1 MWSSFTTILW
11 CLSMPKLCTLMKL
24 FWGRIISVEL
34 IITSKEDKAQIHLN
48 YLYRVIQNKNWRRK
62 WQPIPVFL
70 TREFHGQKSLVG
82 CHLWAQEESDMTERL
97 HFHFS
102 FSCIGEG
109 NGSPLQCSCL
119 ENPRDRGAQW
129 AAVYGVSQSQ
139 TSLKGLSTPKITAS
153 YCWSSSVTLFDFQ
166 KIYLTISCSIGTKT
180 FSL

>member
-70 TREFHGQKSLVG
+70 TREFHGQKEEPGGLPSMGSGRVRHDWATSLSLFIFMHWRRKWQPTPVFFPGESQGQRSPVG
-82 CHLWAQEESDMTERL
+82 CCLWGLTESDITE
-97 HFHFS
+97 
-102 FSCIGEG
+102 
-109 NGSPLQCSCL
+109 
-119 ENPRDRGAQW
+119 
-129 AAVYGVSQSQ
+129 
-139 TSLKGLSTPKITAS
+139 
-153 YCWSSSVTLFDFQ
+153 
-166 KIYLTISCSIGTKT
+166 GT
-180 FSL
+180 